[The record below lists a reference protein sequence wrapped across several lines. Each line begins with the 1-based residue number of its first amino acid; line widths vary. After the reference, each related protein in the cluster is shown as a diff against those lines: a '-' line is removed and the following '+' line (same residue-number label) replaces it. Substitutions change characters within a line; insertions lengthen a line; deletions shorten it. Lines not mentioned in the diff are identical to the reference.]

1 MTARF
6 RRRGGKTIARF
17 TEAEAGVL
25 RQVVGEVV
33 ELLGGPEAAKE
44 DPFSGLG
51 LGAEPTAPEDPVL
64 ARLLPDGYRE
74 DPEAAME
81 LRRLT
86 ESSLRGEKVRNARV
100 VLGMLPAAG
109 GTVTLDDD
117 EVVDV
122 WLKALND
129 VRLALGTQLEVSEEM
144 DLAEE
149 VEADPDSARAYSL
162 VVYDWLGWLQ
172 DTLVRCVSV
181 E

>member
-6 RRRGGKTIARF
+6 RRRGGKPTARF
-17 TEAEAGVL
+17 TEAEAGIL

-33 ELLGGPEAAKE
+33 EILGGPDAAKE
-44 DPFSGLG
+44 GPFSGLG
-51 LGAEPTAPEDPVL
+51 LQPTVPKDPVL

-117 EVVDV
+117 EVTGV
-122 WLKALND
+122 WLRALND
-129 VRLALGTQLEVSEEM
+129 VRLALGTRLEVSEEM
-144 DLAEE
+144 ELADE
-149 VEADPDSARAYSL
+149 VEADPGSARAYSL
-162 VVYDWLGWLQ
+162 IVYDWLGWLQ
-172 DTLVRCVSV
+172 DTLVSCVLV

>member
-6 RRRGGKTIARF
+6 RRRSGKVVARF

-33 ELLGGPEAAKE
+33 DLLGGPAAGKD

-51 LGAEPTAPEDPVL
+51 AEPAAPEDPVL

-74 DPEAAME
+74 DPEAARE

-86 ESSLRGEKVRNARV
+86 EGTLRGEKVRNARV

-109 GTVTLDDD
+109 GTVALDDD
-117 EVVDV
+117 EVIDV
-122 WLKALND
+122 WLRALND
-129 VRLALGTQLEVSEEM
+129 VRLALGTRLGVSEEM
-144 DLAEE
+144 DLAAE
-149 VEADPDSARAYSL
+149 VESDPDSSRAYSL
-162 VVYDWLGWLQ
+162 VVYDWLGYLQ
-172 DTLVRCVSV
+172 DTLVRCASV
-181 E
+181 AG

>member
-1 MTARF
+1 VTARF
-6 RRRGGKTIARF
+6 RRRGGRITARF
-17 TEAEAGVL
+17 TAAEAGVL

-33 ELLGGPEAAKE
+33 ELLGGSQAGQE

-51 LGAEPTAPEDPVL
+51 AEPVPPEDPVL

-74 DPEAAME
+74 DPEAAKE

-86 ESSLRGEKVRNARV
+86 ESSLRAEKVRNARV
-100 VLGMLPAAG
+100 ILGMLPAVG

-122 WLKALND
+122 WLRALND
-129 VRLALGTQLEVSEEM
+129 VRLALGTRLAVGEEM
-144 DLAEE
+144 DLAAE
-149 VEADPDSARAYSL
+149 VEAGPGSPRSYSL

-172 DTLVRCVSV
+172 DTLVGCASDAG
-181 E
+181 

>member
-6 RRRGGKTIARF
+6 RRRGGKPTARF
-17 TEAEAGVL
+17 TEAEAGIL
-25 RQVVGEVV
+25 RQVVAEVV
-33 ELLGGPEAAKE
+33 ELLGGPDAAKE

-51 LGAEPTAPEDPVL
+51 AEPMAPEDPVL

-74 DPEAAME
+74 DPEAAKE

-100 VLGMLPAAG
+100 VLGMLPASG

-117 EVVDV
+117 EVSDV
-122 WLKALND
+122 WLRALND
-129 VRLALGTQLEVSEEM
+129 VRLALGTRLDVSEEM
-144 DLAEE
+144 DLIEE
-149 VEADPDSARAYSL
+149 VEADPDSERAYSL

-172 DTLVRCVSV
+172 DTLVRCVSAGG
-181 E
+181 